1 MVHPN
6 LLDFD
11 AFKKSKKYKS
21 IAKDLKA
28 LDKILYNTLL
38 QLNAYKKY
46 VPVKNTISSI
56 MENKVYLNIYLKKIE
71 KEIQNEDK

>member
-1 MVHPN
+1 MVHHK
-6 LLDFD
+6 LLDLD
-11 AFKKSKKYKS
+11 AFKKTKKYKS

-38 QLNAYKKY
+38 QLNTYKKY

>member
-1 MVHPN
+1 MA
-6 LLDFD
+6 LLKPLDLD
-11 AFKKSKKYKS
+11 SYKKNKKYKA

-28 LDKILYNTLL
+28 LDKILYNALL
-38 QLNAYKKY
+38 QLNEYKKY

-71 KEIQNEDK
+71 KEIKSED